1 MREEDAI
8 REKVLN
14 EVREVI
20 GKGLPDTE
28 HTLGRIS
35 EYLRKKD
42 GKNE

>member
-28 HTLGRIS
+28 HTLNRIFDYLQEKGR
-35 EYLRKKD
+35 
-42 GKNE
+42 